1 MSVSRSQF
9 HAPGA
14 SGRFRLGKHVAA
26 ALASLSFVAGLA
38 GAPAHAA
45 DTVKIGVLL
54 PLTGAVADIGNN
66 SRQGMVWAADEI
78 NENGGIKALGGARI
92 ELVFSDTQS
101 ATQAGMSAMQKLL
114 SVDKVPV
121 VTGAFQS
128 AVTLPTTRLAER
140 AKTPYLVFSSIADSI
155 TEQGYKYTFRPHAAA
170 KQWATQQFDF
180 LEWLNE
186 TKIDEMG
193 RKIEKIGFLYENT
206 EYGQATAKNWAVE
219 AKERGYEVVA
229 DLSYPLGSSN
239 MTSTINR
246 LRFAEPDAVL
256 LVSYVSDAILI
267 ARTFKESGYKPPIQV
282 ATGGGQSDIAFLNSG
297 HDVEG
302 LFTVANWNDDID
314 KPFTKQFV
322 DGYKARWNAAPSSH
336 SAQGMMNIYV
346 LKEAIEAAGSADSEA
361 IRQALQQYKST
372 NVPPAIA
379 GADEI
384 AFDENGQDPYP
395 EIVLT
400 QVDDGAY
407 RTVYPEN
414 AAAIAPKL
422 PKLPAR

>member
-1 MSVSRSQF
+1 MSLHSSE
-9 HAPGA
+9 
-14 SGRFRLGKHVAA
+14 GRFGRQLGA
-26 ALASLSFVAGLA
+26 ALAALTLVAGFA
-38 GAPAHAA
+38 SAPAQAA
-45 DTVKIGVLL
+45 DSVKIGVIL
-54 PLTGAVADIGNN
+54 PLTGPVADIGNN

-78 NENGGIKALGGARI
+78 NKNGGIRSMGGANI
-92 ELVFSDTQS
+92 ELVFGDTQS
-101 ATQAGMSAMQKLL
+101 TTQAGMSAMQKLL

-128 AVTLPTTRLAER
+128 AVTLPTARLAER

-186 TKIDEMG
+186 NKVNEMG

-219 AKERGYEVVA
+219 AKERGYDVVA

-267 ARTFKESGYKPPIQV
+267 ARTFKESGYTPPIQV

-314 KPFTKQFV
+314 KPFTKVFV

-346 LKEAIEAAGSADSEA
+346 LKEAIEAAGSADPEA
-361 IRQALQQYKST
+361 IRQALQAYKST

-384 AFDENGQDPYP
+384 AFDENGQDPFP

-400 QVDDGAY
+400 QIEGGEY
-407 RTVYPEN
+407 RTVFPEN
-414 AAAIAPKL
+414 AASMAPRL